1 VILQILPLSIVR
13 YSTFAHHHIPFAVII
28 FVDVIY
34 LSLGLFNVLLF
45 STTRP
50 LLLPHDPQSPDT
62 ITVTSR
68 DISIMMSSTFRE
80 SFNEVASCQ
89 RPESFGF
96 PRCES
101 PASGYWSEPGP
112 AREGSARVSETSL
125 DEKRDVREELKNG
138 PRASPSPGVRCASW
152 ERITRSL

>member
-1 VILQILPLSIVR
+1 VR
-13 YSTFAHHHIPFAVII
+13 YSTFARHHIPFAVII

-34 LSLGLFNVLLF
+34 LSSGLFNVLLF
-45 STTRP
+45 SITRP
-50 LLLPHDPQSPDT
+50 FLLPHDPPSPDMMSET
-62 ITVTSR
+62 PR
-68 DISIMMSSTFRE
+68 DITIMTVSFRE

-112 AREGSARVSETSL
+112 AREGSARESETSL
-125 DEKRDVREELKNG
+125 DEKWGVKDELKVG
-138 PRASPSPGVRCASW
+138 S
-152 ERITRSL
+152 